1 MMSMETFKAS
11 VQYGDY
17 KGTAAADAHD
27 SSTINDYMIKQGLM
41 GKGDQIVG
49 VKLWSGEVHG
59 HIQNKPVDVTVYL
72 INSPGFDEVRN
83 AIDGTTPVLVR
94 EVRFEIGLEE
104 FFGLFKRFEIAIT
117 RFDQLI
123 GRELSVEN

>member
-1 MMSMETFKAS
+1 M
-11 VQYGDY
+11 
-17 KGTAAADAHD
+17 
-27 SSTINDYMIKQGLM
+27 
-41 GKGDQIVG
+41 
-49 VKLWSGEVHG
+49 
-59 HIQNKPVDVTVYL
+59 TVYL